1 MSPQQNDSNKNQKQK
16 MNQGVVKYCLGPFV
30 LLILIMVIV
39 LIIVLLVDNSD
50 IKLTESNGTKT
61 NDSSASNDK
70 PSINKSDIDII
81 KDTITAKY
89 SGKNNR
95 DVDTIRSVDVI
106 DLKDGSYTV
115 TIKYN
120 ADELLSQSST
130 RKDIIYTS
138 SQMFKTIYKE
148 TGKEIKQAG
157 IFAYYPMTD
166 KYGNNSDDV
175 VYKCTLD
182 KETADK
188 VNWGQD
194 ENQLFWQTLPNL
206 WTASNDLLK

>member
-1 MSPQQNDSNKNQKQK
+1 MSPQQNDSNINKKQK

-39 LIIVLLVDNSD
+39 LVIVLIADNSN
-50 IKLTESNGTKT
+50 IKPIESNKTKT
-61 NDSSASNDK
+61 NDSNASN
-70 PSINKSDIDII
+70 INKSDEDII

-95 DVDTIRSVDVI
+95 DQDKIRSIRVTSQVDGGYGVI
-106 DLKDGSYTV
+106 V
-115 TIKYN
+115 EFN

-138 SQMFKTIYKE
+138 SQMLKTIYKE
-148 TGKEIKQAG
+148 TGKEIKQAA

-166 KYGNNSDDV
+166 KYGNNSDEV
-175 VYKCTLD
+175 VYKCTFD